1 MPVNSIRHINS
12 SEIYNTVYNLF
23 IESCVFPDEK
33 LGQFLVNAREAETIP
48 HAVEIFD
55 QLIENISIAGE
66 KNIPLCQDTGMAVVF
81 LEIGQDVHIEGE
93 YVEDCINRAV
103 MDAYT
108 NGKFRMSVLS
118 AIERKNTQTNTPAVI
133 HTSIVEGSSIKISV
147 APKGFGSENMSR
159 IKMLSPSDGIDGIKK
174 FIINTVKSAGG
185 NPCPPISLGIG
196 IGGTFELAALNAKK
210 ALLRPL
216 GESAKDEKT
225 AELEREMLDKINS
238 LGIGPMGLGGS
249 TTALAVNIIEHP
261 THIAGLPVAINVQ
274 CHCVRHKE
282 ATI

>member
-33 LGQFLVNAREAETIP
+33 LEQFLVKAREAETTP

-55 QLIENISIAGE
+55 QLIENISVAGE

-103 MDAYT
+103 IDAYAD
-108 NGKFRMSVLS
+108 GKFRMSVLS

-133 HTSIVEGSSIKISV
+133 HTSIVEGSNIKISV

-159 IKMLSPSDGIDGIKK
+159 IKMLSPSDGIDGIKE
-174 FIINTVKSAGG
+174 FIIDAVKSAGG

-216 GESAKDEKT
+216 GEFAKDDKIAKLEK
-225 AELEREMLDKINS
+225 EMLDKINS